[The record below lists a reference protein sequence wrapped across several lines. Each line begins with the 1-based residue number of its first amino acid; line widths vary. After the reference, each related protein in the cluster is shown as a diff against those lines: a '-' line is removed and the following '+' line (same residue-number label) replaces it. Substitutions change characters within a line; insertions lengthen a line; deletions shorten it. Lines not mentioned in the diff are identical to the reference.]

1 MLPRVPV
8 FKLIFLLISV
18 LLLSQCTQISKSAIK
33 NDQSNSSKS
42 FLYAMPA
49 ESYLTLAKNQNQ
61 EEQNNLLLMA
71 AGRLIEEGKWKKG
84 REILSE
90 TMDLNVSQ
98 QAEKTI
104 LLAAMD
110 LIQQQP
116 KVAIRKLSNVKDIK
130 QLPTPYQLQYLEI
143 LAKAYET
150 TGNPIESVQKRI
162 QLEETLPTDS
172 QRADNRQRLWLTLAA
187 LPTEEAES
195 LLMESEENN
204 TIQGWLKLALI
215 AKNKDVE
222 TNYSQLENWQNQ
234 YAMHPANRLLP
245 SPLSAVRP
253 YLQKPPEHIGL
264 LIPLSGP
271 LAGPGSAIRDGF
283 VAAANQAQ
291 NGATI
296 RIYDT
301 AKEDVVELYQ
311 RAIAQ
316 GIDFVVGPLSKS
328 EVSRVAALSH
338 PVPTLLLND
347 VEIKSL
353 DTNLYR
359 FSLSPVNEA
368 KQVALQARKKGHQ
381 RALIIAPKNDWGNEV
396 VASFQT
402 QWSESG
408 GEVIEELRYHGN
420 MDLNSSIR
428 SFLHVEQS
436 EGREKRLKQ
445 LLGRNLQVVPS
456 RRQDFDVIF
465 MLAYPSKA
473 RQIMPLLRYY
483 FAGDVPVYATSAI
496 YSGSIDVMKDK
507 DLEGITFCDIPWVF
521 NHQTGKRNWP
531 EQLNSYNRLYA
542 LGMDSYELTSQFNR
556 LLLFP
561 AVPIA
566 TTQDS
571 LYLNWTQQVGRM
583 LTWGQFKGGVAVE
596 IKEVG

>member
-1 MLPRVPV
+1 M
-8 FKLIFLLISV
+8 SV
-18 LLLSQCTQISKSAIK
+18 LLLSQCTQISQSAIRQTDA
-33 NDQSNSSKS
+33 NSNKS

-49 ESYLTLAKNQNQ
+49 ESYLTLSKNQHS
-61 EEQNNLLLMA
+61 EEQNNLFLMA
-71 AGRLIEEGKWKKG
+71 AGRYIEEGQWKKG
-84 REILSE
+84 LEVLSE
-90 TMDLNVSQ
+90 TKGLTNAQ
-98 QAEKTI
+98 EKEKMI
-104 LLAAMD
+104 LLASID

-130 QLPTPYQLQYLEI
+130 ELPNPYQLQYLET
-143 LAKAYET
+143 LAKAYEI
-150 TGNPIESVQKRI
+150 TGNSIESVQKRI
-162 QLEETLPTDS
+162 QLETMLPADS
-172 QRADNRQRLWLTLAA
+172 QRADNRQRLWLTLTG
-187 LPTEEAES
+187 LPTEEAET
-195 LLMESEENN
+195 LLLEAEGDNP
-204 TIQGWLKLALI
+204 IQGWLKLALI
-215 AKNKDVE
+215 AKNKDIE
-222 TNYSQLENWQNQ
+222 MNYNQLEAWQAQ
-234 YAMHPANRLLP
+234 YEMHPANRLLP
-245 SPLSAVRP
+245 SPLSAIRP
-253 YLQKPPEHIGL
+253 YLQKTPDQIAL

-271 LAGPGSAIRDGF
+271 LVGPGGAIRDGF

-301 AKEDVVELYQ
+301 AKEDVVGLYQ
-311 RAIAQ
+311 RAVSQ
-316 GIDFVVGPLSKS
+316 GADFVVGPLSKS
-328 EVSRVAALSH
+328 DVARVASLQH

-347 VEIKSL
+347 VETKSP

-381 RALIIAPKNDWGNEV
+381 RALIIAPKNEWGNDV
-396 VASFQT
+396 VASFQSE
-402 QWSESG
+402 WSESG
-408 GEVIEELRYHGN
+408 GEVIDQLRYENN
-420 MDLNSSIR
+420 MDMNHAIR
-428 SFLHVEQS
+428 DFLHVAQS

-456 RRQDFDVIF
+456 RRQDFDLIF
-465 MLAYPSKA
+465 LLAYPSKA

-483 FAGDVPVYATSAI
+483 FAGDIPVYATSAI
-496 YSGSIDVMKDK
+496 YSGSMDVMKDR
-507 DLEGITFCDIPWVF
+507 DLEGIVFCDIPWVF
-521 NHQTGKRNWP
+521 SHQMGKRNWP

-583 LTWGQFKGGVAVE
+583 LTWGQFKGGIATE
-596 IKEVG
+596 MKDVG